1 MAGSAEEIQKHVKL
15 YWMIGYT
22 LFGCTFITLALG
34 IWAPLDFG
42 APGVSPSDIVLGL
55 ALACFKSSLVLLIFM
70 HLNHERGL
78 IYKTLLFTLAFA
90 VSLMGLTLFTKANP
104 IEPNVDVVA
113 RVDVDEILRQMAA
126 EEPESHKDGDGD
138 KKQDKDY

>member
-78 IYKTLLFTLAFA
+78 IYKTLVFTIAFSI
-90 VSLMGLTLFTKANP
+90 SLMGLTLFAQADP
-104 IEPNVDVVA
+104 IPEHVPVYQAVEYEENGHGGHGEVDGN
-113 RVDVDEILRQMAA
+113 
-126 EEPESHKDGDGD
+126 H
-138 KKQDKDY
+138 